1 MEHIQQPA
9 PVAIVTRPHP
19 MVVVMSLWG
28 PYPRQVEPGV
38 VIELM
43 QGDDQ
48 VPDPGGGDVG
58 PHKDGPNRH
67 REDAVEEE
75 VYRVA
80 VSCGQ
85 SYGGFPLV
93 MALRQV

>member
-1 MEHIQQPA
+1 
-9 PVAIVTRPHP
+9 
-19 MVVVMSLWG
+19 MVVVMSLRG
-28 PYPRQVEPGV
+28 PHPRQVEPGV

-67 REDAVEEE
+67 REHTVEEE
-75 VYRVA
+75 VYWMA
-80 VSCGQ
+80 ISCGQ
-85 SYGGFPLV
+85 SYGGFSLV
-93 MALRQV
+93 ISITC